1 MGDTNVAY
9 SGTDNAKVNISYNNL
24 NLTRNI
30 NGDESKNN
38 TNPEFKFEQAKK
50 ILYFTSYF
58 GMKDWMFGFGNQPFV
73 DHKCPVTNCY
83 ITNKRNGLRKY
94 MLLIMK
100 YLHTKDILNL
110 MNMLCL
116 KYFFIQ
122 KCKILSLQP

>member
-83 ITNKRNGLRKY
+83 ITNNRNGLRKY
-94 MLLIMK
+94 TLLIMR
-100 YLHTKDILNL
+100 YLHTKDV
-110 MNMLCL
+110 
-116 KYFFIQ
+116 YA
-122 KCKILSLQP
+122 